1 LSSPI
6 NDISDSATVVSID
19 SLQRSYLVE
28 AMPFSSSSMEY
39 LVSHRDISGLTR
51 DWSKLDALQHLLPFG
66 ILFTNSDLKIEYVNP
81 GFLSHFPFLESPLLG
96 KDLRLVISRHIPPFP
111 KKMLDFIFSIPNLK
125 EPSTGEFGLSFPISK
140 QIEIQAIPVS
150 SETHDRF
157 LFLCLDRTVNEIQHW
172 IDTQRQ
178 IHAEISSLYI
188 SLSRILVPSLKKI
201 QKMSHEGT
209 SSDPIT
215 ILKMIGDESSRLLL
229 KLKEL
234 KHLGRH
240 ATENTWHEVDLNHV
254 IQKIIHRLHPR
265 IQNHNI
271 KLKTRLTRHLK
282 PLMVPSAFMERC
294 IQAAMDNAV
303 ESIELKIQ
311 QQKGHPYTP
320 RLEIIALMKGSV
332 LELTV
337 KDNGVGMEADQ
348 LKKASAPA
356 GNLYQK
362 QYEDM
367 DAYTKTSFMGKLFFN
382 ITDDQELKLSY
393 TANRSDDVLYPNSPM
408 DALKDD
414 SDLYNV
420 EYSIKNLNSYSK
432 KLDIL
437 YYYSKVD
444 HPMSNMYKN
453 AVKKMPEIT
462 NHMKSYIQG
471 ARVKNSFDLSDSIL
485 LTYGIDTSKRIWKG
499 AYYKNGVF
507 AGASLD
513 NAVTKNR
520 AVFVDALNRFDKNEL
535 KAGLRYDDTDI
546 TNSGNYNEPSFTS
559 LNGYI
564 FNTFHMNESTD
575 LFAGVGISHRVPDG
589 RELYFFKKGIVGNPN
604 LDQTKNSEVDLGV
617 RKNFENAS
625 CKVKLFYSK
634 LDNYI
639 YFNNSLPKNKFVN
652 IDAKIYGAELSG
664 AFLVGESL
672 SFDYGVVYQ
681 RGKKDEP
688 LAGQSDTDLA
698 DITPLRGTFTT
709 NYDYDDKTSISLEII
724 AQKRWTHYDKDNGEQ
739 EIDGFA
745 TANFKLQRELMN
757 RLDLTV
763 GVDNIFNKTYASSN
777 TYNDLTLVVA
787 GGKQK
792 AKLNEPGRYAY
803 VNLSYQF

>member
-1 LSSPI
+1 MKKQRLVYLSMIAVLTLQGAEVNLDTVTVEESIDTFTIKDVSGEELKSADLGEALSKTVPSVTI
-6 NDISDSATVVSID
+6 SRRSGISNDIILRGQKRDNINVIIDGGKIYGGCPNRMDPPISHVLTSNIDYVTVDEGPYDVENFGTLNGIVKVYTKAPKKGFKGEVNLNLGSFDYKKGSIT
-19 SLQRSYLVE
+19 LEGGNERIK
-28 AMPFSSSSMEY
+28 A
-39 LVSHRDISGLTR
+39 
-51 DWSKLDALQHLLPFG
+51 
-66 ILFTNSDLKIEYVNP
+66 LFT
-81 GFLSHFPFLESPLLG
+81 
-96 KDLRLVISRHIPPFP
+96 
-111 KKMLDFIFSIPNLK
+111 FSK
-125 EPSTGEFGLSFPISK
+125 ETSK
-140 QIEIQAIPVS
+140 QYK
-150 SETHDRF
+150 D
-157 LFLCLDRTVNEIQHW
+157 
-172 IDTQRQ
+172 
-178 IHAEISSLYI
+178 
-188 SLSRILVPSLKKI
+188 
-201 QKMSHEGT
+201 
-209 SSDPIT
+209 
-215 ILKMIGDESSRLLL
+215 GD
-229 KLKEL
+229 
-234 KHLGRH
+234 G
-240 ATENTWHEVDLNHV
+240 DG
-254 IQKIIHRLHPR
+254 
-265 IQNHNI
+265 
-271 KLKTRLTRHLK
+271 
-282 PLMVPSAFMERC
+282 F
-294 IQAAMDNAV
+294 
-303 ESIELKIQ
+303 
-311 QQKGHPYTP
+311 
-320 RLEIIALMKGSV
+320 
-332 LELTV
+332 
-337 KDNGVGMEADQ
+337 ADQ

-444 HPMSNMYKN
+444 HPMSNMYRN

-564 FNTFHMNESTD
+564 FNTFHMDESTD

-681 RGKKDEP
+681 RGEKDEP

-698 DITPLRGTFTT
+698 DITPLRGTFAT

-757 RLDLTV
+757 RLDFTV

-792 AKLNEPGRYAY
+792 VKLNEPGRYAY